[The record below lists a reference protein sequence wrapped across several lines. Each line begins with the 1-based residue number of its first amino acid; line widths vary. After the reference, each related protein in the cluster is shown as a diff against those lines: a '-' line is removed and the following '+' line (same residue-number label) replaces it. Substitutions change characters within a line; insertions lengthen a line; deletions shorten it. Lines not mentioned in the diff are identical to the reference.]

1 MFENEL
7 TQWEQQ
13 HLLRK
18 PIVID
23 HREGTRATISGK
35 NVLLMCS
42 NDYLGISGHSSLR
55 EAACAAMLRHSFGSG
70 AARLVSGTSPL
81 HEELESRIARFKGTE
96 AAILFNSG
104 YAANTGII
112 PSLAGERDA
121 ILSDSLNHA
130 SIIDGCRLSRAHVS
144 VFRHKDMNHLE
155 QLLQQTRSAGRR
167 LIVTD
172 GVFSMDGDIAPLDDM
187 AALAERYDAMLM
199 VDDAHATGVLGENGR
214 GTAEHFGIVGRV
226 TIQMGTLGK
235 ALGSFGAYAA
245 GNRTLIEYLVNRA
258 RSYVYSTALPP
269 SICAASIAAIGI
281 VESDPALRQRLHMN
295 RKRLIDGFKN
305 IRVDTG
311 NSESPIVPI
320 MIGDSEQAL
329 KTAARL
335 FDCGVYATAIR
346 PPTVSPGT
354 ARIRM
359 TITAGHTDEDIDFV
373 LKALLTCKEEG
384 LLP

>member
-7 TQWEQQ
+7 ILWEQQ

-18 PIVID
+18 PTVIVYKD
-23 HREGTRATISGK
+23 GTQATVNGK

-42 NDYLGISGHSSLR
+42 NDYLGLSRHPALL
-55 EAACAAMLRHSFGSG
+55 EAADSAMLLYGFGSG

-112 PSLAGERDA
+112 PALAGERDV

-130 SIIDGCRLSRAHVS
+130 SIVDGCRLSTARIS

-155 QLLQQTRSAGRR
+155 QLLRQTRSAARR

-187 AALAERYDAMLM
+187 ADLAERYDALLM
-199 VDDAHATGVLGENGR
+199 VDDAHATGVLGQNGR
-214 GTAEHFGIVGRV
+214 GTAEHFGINGRV
-226 TIQMGTLGK
+226 TVQMGTLGK
-235 ALGSFGAYAA
+235 AFGSFGAYAA
-245 GNRTLIEYLVNRA
+245 GSKNLIEYLVNRA
-258 RSYVYSTALPP
+258 RSYIYSTALPP
-269 SICAASIAAIGI
+269 AVCAASIAAIDI
-281 VESDPALRQRLHMN
+281 VEQEPALRQKLHMN
-295 RKRLIDGFKN
+295 RRCFSDGLKK
-305 IRVDTG
+305 IGVVAE
-311 NSESPIVPI
+311 NSGSPIMPI
-320 MIGDSEQAL
+320 MIGTSEQAL
-329 KTAARL
+329 KIASRL
-335 FDCGVYATAIR
+335 FECGVYAAAIR
-346 PPTVSPGT
+346 PPTVPSGT

-359 TITAGHTDEDIDFV
+359 TITAGHTEEDIDS
-373 LKALLTCKEEG
+373 ALNALMTCREER
-384 LLP
+384 LL